1 MKTPCSFQIRVPAS
15 TSNLGPGFDSIGL
28 AMNRYLVLN
37 AKPSDSWRF
46 RYLEQPDFH
55 PELEENLIYTTAKD
69 IADARR
75 LTLPAYSVDVQSDI
89 PLARGLGSSGS
100 AIIAGVELADTILKL
115 GLSIEEKSR
124 LACMVEGHPDNVT
137 ASLYGGLAI
146 SSQSGESVDTVRFPA
161 PPFDFVTLIPNVEL
175 KTKKARGVLP
185 QTLPF
190 AKAIE
195 GSSICNVL
203 IAALFQGNG
212 AVAGRMMEKDLF
224 HQPYRAALI
233 PDLQAIASIGRGAG
247 AYGTFLSGAGPTV
260 MCLAPTDKSEAIRK
274 QLAQAFPDYQCL
286 VLKPVNK
293 GSSVIAEALPSI

>member
-28 AMNRYLVLN
+28 AMNRYLELN
-37 AKPSDSWRF
+37 VSQADSWQF
-46 RYLEQPDFH
+46 RYLDQPDFH
-55 PELEENLIYTTAKD
+55 PELEENLIYTTAKS
-69 IADARR
+69 IADARHM
-75 LTLPAYSVDVQSDI
+75 TLPAFSVDESDI

-100 AIIAGVELADTILKL
+100 AIIAGIEMADTILKL
-115 GLSIEEKSR
+115 GLPIEEKSR
-124 LACMVEGHPDNVT
+124 LACMIEGHPDNVT

-146 SSQSGESVDTVRFPA
+146 SYQSGASVETVRFPA
-161 PPFDFVTLIPNVEL
+161 PAFDFVTLIPNFEL
-175 KTKKARGVLP
+175 KTKEARGVLP
-185 QTLPF
+185 VTLPF

-203 IAALFQGNG
+203 IAALLQGNG
-212 AVAGRMMEKDLF
+212 AMAGRMMEKDLF

-260 MCLAPTDKSEAIRK
+260 MCLSPKDKQKRGNQGTAAAIFSGLSMSHFK
-274 QLAQAFPDYQCL
+274 TC
-286 VLKPVNK
+286 K
-293 GSSVIAEALPSI
+293 